1 MLASLR
7 AELLVLRKS
16 RVAWALV
23 LTVPLL
29 TLVTTYLFGF
39 VDYLGLTPAMYAQFG
54 TPAQNL
60 QGLLPSQFNIQAVN
74 ELFFTAPFIVLGAV
88 IAGGTGDGAR
98 SRRPCCRVRAG
109 PARSPARRW
118 PSWRPARSTSC

>member
-23 LTVPLL
+23 LTAPLL
-29 TLVTTYLFGF
+29 TLVTTYVFGF
-39 VDYLGLTPAMYAQFG
+39 GDYLGLTPAMYAQFG

-88 IAGGTGDGAR
+88 IVGGDWGRGTIKTSLLQGPSRARTFAGQTLA
-98 SRRPCCRVRAG
+98 AG
-109 PARSPARRW
+109 KAL
-118 PSWRPARSTSC
+118 

>member
-23 LTVPLL
+23 LIMPML
-29 TLVTTYLFGF
+29 TLVTTYAFQF

-60 QGLLPSQFNIQAVN
+60 QGLLPIQFDIQAVN
-74 ELFFTAPFIVLGAV
+74 QLFFTAPFIALGTLCRS
-88 IAGGTGDGAR
+88 AGGGVLR
-98 SRRPCCRVRAG
+98 QVPM
-109 PARSPARRW
+109 
-118 PSWRPARSTSC
+118 